1 MTTSVNNNPPLQ
13 VVLADDDAEDCLIFS
28 DAIKEL
34 RIVVDLATVSNG
46 ELLMQLLNKYIPDLL
61 FLDIH
66 MPCKDGKQCIREIR
80 ANPALDKLPVI
91 VYSGMGQQDTIAYFF
106 REGANHF
113 LLKPTTMDDLKYAL
127 EIIFNNFSGINYRA

>member
-1 MTTSVNNNPPLQ
+1 MITSANYNSPLQ

-28 DAIKEL
+28 QAINEL
-34 RIVVDLATVSNG
+34 RISIDLATVRDG
-46 ELLMQLLNKYIPDLL
+46 ELLMQLLKKYIPDLL

-80 ANPALDKLPVI
+80 SNPALDKLPVI
-91 VYSGMGQQDTIAYFF
+91 VYSGMGEKEIISYFY

-113 LLKPTTMDDLKYAL
+113 LLKPSTMDELKQAL
-127 EIIFNNFSGINYRA
+127 EIIFSNFSGIAS